1 MTASIL
7 VEWKQE
13 IRCIFMGSKVLL
25 RYNVIVQAYFFL
37 LRIKQLLEVT
47 KNKKLLIKSALNIKI
62 IPVTTNT
69 KHRTIFP
76 NFAKLNLMPLFHQKI
91 KPQSCRRPL
100 IVDSRLKNNKNGQE
114 YWVGT
119 EVWD

>member
-47 KNKKLLIKSALNIKI
+47 KNKKTTYKISIK
-62 IPVTTNT
+62 
-69 KHRTIFP
+69 
-76 NFAKLNLMPLFHQKI
+76 
-91 KPQSCRRPL
+91 
-100 IVDSRLKNNKNGQE
+100 
-114 YWVGT
+114 Y
-119 EVWD
+119 